1 MFNICVCE
9 LEDLPVRCE
18 MECPNYKCHLFY
30 YVGGLIS
37 FCFLLCFSSDLD

>member
-18 MECPNYKCHLFY
+18 MEYQSKLQ
-30 YVGGLIS
+30 VS
-37 FCFLLCFSSDLD
+37 FILLCGWIYFFLFPALLFM